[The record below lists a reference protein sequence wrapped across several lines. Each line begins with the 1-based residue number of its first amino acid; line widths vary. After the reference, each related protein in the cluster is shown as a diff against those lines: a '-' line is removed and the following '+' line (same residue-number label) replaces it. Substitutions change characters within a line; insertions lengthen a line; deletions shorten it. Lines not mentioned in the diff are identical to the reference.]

1 MSSRLIDINKDSIPD
16 SIMNRSREDLIKDKE
31 TLVNSNKIN
40 YSGPILNIKNNQGSA
55 SIGLDDN
62 FADNLSQTVE
72 DIAN

>member
-40 YSGPILNIKNNQGSA
+40 YSGPILNIKNNQGSV